1 MEELRQENAVGDK
14 VLSYH
19 SCAHK
24 ETRFNAYP
32 GHIERILE
40 SGSITQLSM
49 RIYLCIMMSCKLQM
63 AKFVKL
69 WDGECENG
77 HIQLFFM
84 IAIPEM
90 Q

>member
-49 RIYLCIMMSCKLQM
+49 KTYLCTVTPCKLET
-63 AKFVKL
+63 AKFVKFQ
-69 WDGECENG
+69 D
-77 HIQLFFM
+77 
-84 IAIPEM
+84 
-90 Q
+90 